1 MNNNNLIQA
10 QKWLT
15 ELGIR
20 TEPACDCLG
29 VNRKDVLELVG
40 GPTNE
45 APLILLIELKK
56 AVSTKLFWGGVSDN
70 PQWYYLESF

>member
-1 MNNNNLIQA
+1 MNNNTLIQA
-10 QKWLT
+10 AKWLT

-20 TEPACDCLG
+20 TEFTNTCLG
-29 VNRKDVLELVG
+29 VNRKDVWDIIG

-45 APLILLIELKK
+45 APLVLLVELKK
-56 AVSTKLFWGGVSDN
+56 SVSTKLFWGGVSDN